1 MDWMDREA
9 IQHLYGGCKGRFN
22 TVFDWTRKEMTPYGK
37 IVICFNTYFMRDGWY
52 RNNRTRYEDPVTL
65 QIGWRGI
72 PLDGVDANV
81 HVWSR
86 KRDVV
91 YVFKG
96 TQSWRYDNE
105 NNQVFQKHPEGH
117 QKDSQGCLIPMTQPF
132 MTGGTP
138 SHPKPL
144 GNCVSTFGN
153 LVNGKLVY
161 AFDVE
166 ANSLARG
173 FPKNIRDVFPPVVS
187 GDHPDGNIDAA
198 YFSYTHK
205 AVFLLQG
212 TRFWQVVGSR
222 EFAGAGPFFT
232 TEEPAATQGGGSAEA
247 SLDATRINEI
257 SHADGA
263 QATAAPER

>member
-1 MDWMDREA
+1 
-9 IQHLYGGCKGRFN
+9 
-22 TVFDWTRKEMTPYGK
+22 MTPYGK

-96 TQSWRYDNE
+96 TQSWSAAIE
-105 NNQVFQKHPEGH
+105 
-117 QKDSQGCLIPMTQPF
+117 TPF
-132 MTGGTP
+132 PT
-138 SHPKPL
+138 
-144 GNCVSTFGN
+144 
-153 LVNGKLVY
+153 
-161 AFDVE
+161 
-166 ANSLARG
+166 
-173 FPKNIRDVFPPVVS
+173 
-187 GDHPDGNIDAA
+187 
-198 YFSYTHK
+198 
-205 AVFLLQG
+205 LQ
-212 TRFWQVVGSR
+212 
-222 EFAGAGPFFT
+222 
-232 TEEPAATQGGGSAEA
+232 A